1 MKKNVRRQFSRNVKL
16 KSKRNLQKL
25 LKRQRELMIVVIVVK
40 RARRRVMMTMGL
52 TIGSRNK
59 LS

>member
-16 KSKRNLQKL
+16 KSKKNLQKL